1 LSEQNDLQQR
11 FKPRY
16 LRVSDKILKQ
26 MLSNTTEDNLD
37 IRKCLDTTE
46 KVQLV
51 RQVIEATNNLYYYD
65 LQRQL
70 WQEYY
75 NIGTKE

>member
-1 LSEQNDLQQR
+1 
-11 FKPRY
+11 
-16 LRVSDKILKQ
+16 
-26 MLSNTTEDNLD
+26 MLSNTTEDNPN
-37 IRKCLDTTE
+37 IGKCLDTTE

-51 RQVIEATNNLYYYD
+51 RQVIEATNNLYYYG

-75 NIGTKE
+75 N